1 MTTSPIY
8 EPREATAEPVT
19 SAFVAKLA
27 GSRLPCLDG
36 LRAIAAYL
44 VVLAH
49 IGILQRLAPDN
60 WGPFAVNIFFVIS
73 GFLITFLLIREFEKN
88 SKVSIRKF
96 YLRRTLRIFPAFY
109 VCWGFTLVLGIAFH
123 RKFGPWE
130 PVATFFYMGDYYRAF
145 HDSPNL
151 LMGIAWSLGIEEKF
165 YLLWP
170 MVFVALAGRWA
181 KLFKCCLAGVG
192 LIWLNKLVL
201 MHVVHPPYRYFE
213 YAFDTRGDVIL
224 VGCALALATRL
235 PRAQAWFA
243 AVARRPGWMLPTIG
257 LLIGTVVAVS
267 PENRDVI
274 PAYFTYVMAAQIVL
288 LPILFVQLIS
298 WSHVPFVRALDSKIA
313 RTLGDLSYG
322 IYLYHYPLLWL
333 ARRFLQS
340 HIRFS
345 IFVLVELLLPLLA
358 AYLSRRLVEEP
369 FLRLKDRLA

>member
-1 MTTSPIY
+1 MS
-8 EPREATAEPVT
+8 REKRTAEPVT

-27 GSRLPCLDG
+27 GPRLPCLDG

-49 IGILQRLAPDN
+49 IGLLERIAPDN
-60 WGPFAVNIFFVIS
+60 WGPFAVNVFFVIS

-88 SKVSIRKF
+88 SKVSLRKF

-109 VCWGFTLVLGIAFH
+109 VYWGFALVVGIALH
-123 RKFGPWE
+123 RKFSPWE
-130 PVATFFYMGDYYRAF
+130 PVATFFYMGDYYHAF
-145 HDSPNL
+145 HNSPQL
-151 LMGIAWSLGIEEKF
+151 LMGVAWSLGVEEKF

-170 MVFVALAGRWA
+170 MLFVAFAGRWA

-192 LIWLNKLVL
+192 LVWLNKLVL
-201 MHVVHPPYRYFE
+201 MHVVHAPSLYFE
-213 YAFDTRGDVIL
+213 CAFDTRVDVIL

-243 AVARRPGWMLPTIG
+243 VVASRPWSMLPTIA
-257 LLIGTVVAVS
+257 LLIATVVAVS
-267 PENRDVI
+267 HKDRSVI
-274 PAYFTYVMAAQIVL
+274 PAYYTYVMAAQIVL

-313 RTLGDLSYG
+313 RTFGDLSYG
-322 IYLYHYPLLWL
+322 IYLYHLPLLWV

-340 HIRFS
+340 HVRFS
-345 IFVLVELLLPLLA
+345 VLVLVELLLPLLA
-358 AYLSRRLVEEP
+358 AYLSRRLIEEP
-369 FLRLKDRLA
+369 FLRIKDRLA

>member
-49 IGILQRLAPDN
+49 IGILQRIAPDN

-109 VCWGFTLVLGIAFH
+109 VCWGFTLVLGIALH

-145 HDSPNL
+145 HDSPKL

-170 MVFVALAGRWA
+170 MLFVALAGRWA
-181 KLFKCCLAGVG
+181 KLFK
-192 LIWLNKLVL
+192 
-201 MHVVHPPYRYFE
+201 M
-213 YAFDTRGDVIL
+213 
-224 VGCALALATRL
+224 L
-235 PRAQAWFA
+235 PRRRGTGLAQQTGPHACG
-243 AVARRPGWMLPTIG
+243 PP
-257 LLIGTVVAVS
+257 S
-267 PENRDVI
+267 
-274 PAYFTYVMAAQIVL
+274 
-288 LPILFVQLIS
+288 
-298 WSHVPFVRALDSKIA
+298 
-313 RTLGDLSYG
+313 
-322 IYLYHYPLLWL
+322 
-333 ARRFLQS
+333 
-340 HIRFS
+340 
-345 IFVLVELLLPLLA
+345 LPLLRVRVRHARRCHSRGLRVGPGHTPAESAGVVCRRGEPTRVDA
-358 AYLSRRLVEEP
+358 ANDRASDRNRRGCFARGPRSSSRP
-369 FLRLKDRLA
+369 TSPT